1 MKLKNWKVLAAAL
14 GAAVIVGGFNA
25 ASIAGLAASATVLD
39 TCNVRSEASATSS
52 AVTQASKDSTVEVG
66 DPVTNDAGETWYPVT
81 LSDGTTGYIKSNL
94 LNIEETASTTTDT
107 TTTTTDTTTT
117 DTTADTTGDTSADTS
132 ADGTDASESADTAA
146 SADVPTAQGE
156 GYAQAMTPTNAT
168 VSSDVNVRAGAGT
181 DYTKIGELT
190 AGTTLVAI
198 GQAKDSNGDIWY
210 QFYTT
215 GTDQQMTGFIRYDYI
230 TLGDPVQTAQ
240 TDTSSQDTSEDA
252 SSDSTEKPDYEAVY
266 ADDGSGTS
274 EWYLYN
280 NVTNTRKKI
289 SDMESAVDEA
299 NTLVTEAQSSVSH
312 YRMITILFGVLF
324 AVSLIAVIF
333 LILNL
338 RRAKAEGGE
347 VDLMTIRQKQEKRR
361 RLEEREQEKEEERK
375 PSLRERNAGD
385 RASGDRIA
393 ADRPVRRPSDSPRS
407 GQGREVRSQDRGA
420 YATRRTQ
427 DDPRDFRRSPGERAS
442 GAAGDRMNQGR
453 YAGDRAA
460 ADRGA
465 GDRMAGER
473 VRRTPASAGSERMDD
488 RQERRSAERT
498 QTGSRQPVRTPQ
510 SRPAA
515 QNFAGVDDDDDDD
528 LQFLNMDDDDKN

>member
-1 MKLKNWKVLAAAL
+1 
-14 GAAVIVGGFNA
+14 
-25 ASIAGLAASATVLD
+25 
-39 TCNVRSEASATSS
+39 
-52 AVTQASKDSTVEVG
+52 
-66 DPVTNDAGETWYPVT
+66 
-81 LSDGTTGYIKSNL
+81 
-94 LNIEETASTTTDT
+94 
-107 TTTTTDTTTT
+107 
-117 DTTADTTGDTSADTS
+117 
-132 ADGTDASESADTAA
+132 
-146 SADVPTAQGE
+146 
-156 GYAQAMTPTNAT
+156 MTPTNAT

-252 SSDSTEKPDYEAVY
+252 SQDSTEKPDYEAVY

-361 RLEEREQEKEEERK
+361 RLEEREQEREEERK

-427 DDPRDFRRSPGERAS
+427 DDSQDFRRSPGERAS
-442 GAAGDRMNQGR
+442 GAAGDR
-453 YAGDRAA
+453 ASADRAA
-460 ADRGA
+460 SERT
-465 GDRMAGER
+465 AGER
-473 VRRTPASAGSERMDD
+473 VRRTSASAGSERMDD

>member
-94 LNIEETASTTTDT
+94 LNIEETASTTTD
-107 TTTTTDTTTT
+107 TTTTDTTTT

-240 TDTSSQDTSEDA
+240 TDTSSQATSEDA
-252 SSDSTEKPDYEAVY
+252 SQDSTEKPDYEAVY

-361 RLEEREQEKEEERK
+361 RLEEREQEREEERK

-427 DDPRDFRRSPGERAS
+427 DDSQDFRRSPGERAS
-442 GAAGDRMNQGR
+442 GAAG
-453 YAGDRAA
+453 
-460 ADRGA
+460 
-465 GDRMAGER
+465 
-473 VRRTPASAGSERMDD
+473 
-488 RQERRSAERT
+488 
-498 QTGSRQPVRTPQ
+498 PQ

>member
-94 LNIEETASTTTDT
+94 LNIEETASTTTD
-107 TTTTTDTTTT
+107 TTTTDTTTT

-252 SSDSTEKPDYEAVY
+252 SQDSTEKPDYEAVY

-361 RLEEREQEKEEERK
+361 RLEEREQEREEERK

-420 YATRRTQ
+420 YATTVRTAGHTRQDVRRMI
-427 DDPRDFRRSPGERAS
+427 PRISAAARAS
-442 GAAGDRMNQGR
+442 AHREQPAKGR
-453 YAGDRAA
+453 
-460 ADRGA
+460 
-465 GDRMAGER
+465 
-473 VRRTPASAGSERMDD
+473 PGS
-488 RQERRSAERT
+488 
-498 QTGSRQPVRTPQ
+498 V
-510 SRPAA
+510 
-515 QNFAGVDDDDDDD
+515 
-528 LQFLNMDDDDKN
+528 

>member
-107 TTTTTDTTTT
+107 TTTTTT

-240 TDTSSQDTSEDA
+240 TDTSSQATSEDA
-252 SSDSTEKPDYEAVY
+252 SQDSTEKPDYEAVY

-361 RLEEREQEKEEERK
+361 RLEEREQEREEERK

-407 GQGREVRSQDRGA
+407 GQGREVRDDSQ
-420 YATRRTQ
+420 
-427 DDPRDFRRSPGERAS
+427 DFRRSPGERAS
-442 GAAGDRMNQGR
+442 GAAGDR
-453 YAGDRAA
+453 ASADRAA
-460 ADRGA
+460 SERT
-465 GDRMAGER
+465 AGER
-473 VRRTPASAGSERMDD
+473 VRRTSASAGSERMDD

>member
-252 SSDSTEKPDYEAVY
+252 SQDSTEKPDYEAVY

-361 RLEEREQEKEEERK
+361 RLEEREQEREEERK

-427 DDPRDFRRSPGERAS
+427 DDSQDFRRSPGERAS
-442 GAAGDRMNQGR
+442 GAAGDR
-453 YAGDRAA
+453 YAGDRAS
-460 ADRGA
+460 ADRA
-465 GDRMAGER
+465 ASERTAGER
-473 VRRTPASAGSERMDD
+473 VRRTSASAGSERMDD

>member
-94 LNIEETASTTTDT
+94 LNIEETASTTTD
-107 TTTTTDTTTT
+107 TTTTDTTTT

-252 SSDSTEKPDYEAVY
+252 SQDSTEKPDYEAVY

-347 VDLMTIRQKQEKRR
+347 VDLMTIRQKQERRR

-427 DDPRDFRRSPGERAS
+427 DDSQDFRRSPGERAS
-442 GAAGDRMNQGR
+442 GAAGDR
-453 YAGDRAA
+453 YAGDRAS
-460 ADRGA
+460 ADRAA
-465 GDRMAGER
+465 GERTAGER
-473 VRRTPASAGSERMDD
+473 VRRTSASAGSERMDD